1 VLSVE
6 ADRLNT
12 QIIQVRDF
20 PTMFTLARQVDK
32 RLATRPLKVIEW
44 QQFDWSESNTPI
56 AGCYANSDPEPRQP
70 RVAASETT

>member
-1 VLSVE
+1 
-6 ADRLNT
+6 
-12 QIIQVRDF
+12 
-20 PTMFTLARQVDK
+20 MFTLARQVDK